1 MLHCLSHVWLFAT
14 LWTVAYQASLSMGL
28 PSARILQW
36 VAISFS
42 KISSSVQ
49 FSSVTQSCP
58 TLCDAINRSIPGLP
72 VHHQLP
78 ELVSFSFP
86 KDEQFSTNI
95 ILLNEGFFLRNTHP
109 VRLYAG
115 YYPLVVCWNPI
126 LILPQGRQDQWIS
139 AAGNVVGTWDSES
152 PAPVSVLTVPLWTVW
167 PWISPQFLLS
177 LSLLISV
184 GKISCCCLQGFKRR
198 LAEINIANRNVNLL

>member
-1 MLHCLSHVWLFAT
+1 MHAT
-14 LWTVAYQASLSMGL
+14 LLQSCLTLCDSLDRSPPGFSVHGITFGEIME
-28 PSARILQW
+28 W

-42 KISSSVQ
+42 KISSRWMQ
-49 FSSVTQSCP
+49 M
-58 TLCDAINRSIPGLP
+58 
-72 VHHQLP
+72 
-78 ELVSFSFP
+78 SFSFP

-115 YYPLVVCWNPI
+115 YCPLVVCWNPI

-152 PAPVSVLTVPLWTVW
+152 PAPISVLTVPLWTVW

-177 LSLLISV
+177 LNLLISI
-184 GKISCCCLQGFKRR
+184 GKISCHCLQGFKRR
-198 LAEINIANRNVNLL
+198 LPEINIANRNVNLL